1 MKKISSFSRNN
12 NNFLKLY
19 IALFTFLSQ
28 TSNTFSFM
36 DHTYYVAEDKRI
48 IFKIMACILFLIPGT
63 ALIIFNKIDKLFN
76 LSLLLSVVSY
86 TLLYLLMILIYGKII
101 KYYLFKHVLKKEL

>member
-1 MKKISSFSRNN
+1 MIENLR
-12 NNFLKLY
+12 LY

-86 TLLYLLMILIYGKII
+86 TLLYLLMIPIYGKII